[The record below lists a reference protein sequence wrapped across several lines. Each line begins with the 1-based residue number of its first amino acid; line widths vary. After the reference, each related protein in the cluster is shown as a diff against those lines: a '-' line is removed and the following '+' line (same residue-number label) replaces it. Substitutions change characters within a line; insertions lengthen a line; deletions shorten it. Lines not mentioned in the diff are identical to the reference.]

1 MIRFKVNGQM
11 VESSAPPTEP
21 LLQVLVNA
29 VFDAT
34 GVRFRRLPLTPDR
47 VLQGLRA

>member
-1 MIRFKVNGQM
+1 L
-11 VESSAPPTEP
+11 A
-21 LLQVLVNA
+21 NA

-47 VLQGLRA
+47 VLQGLKKA